1 MNKTYRAPSILA
13 LPSADEL
20 KESIET
26 RATEMDKYR
35 ALLESDNQT
44 LRLAAL
50 DALRAEDDLAL
61 RQFAYRTAFASDDQ
75 TLRAVAIKRR
85 IGDMKTLDSTVEPPL
100 VLPGHSPPT
109 PWSREPLLA
118 PEGRSAGPG

>member
-1 MNKTYRAPSILA
+1 
-13 LPSADEL
+13 
-20 KESIET
+20 
-26 RATEMDKYR
+26 MDKYR
-35 ALLESDNQT
+35 ALLESDNQA

-50 DALRAEDDLAL
+50 DALRAVDDLAL

-75 TLRAVAIKRR
+75 TLCAVALKRR
-85 IGDMKTLDSTVEPPL
+85 IGDMMTLNSTVELLPL
-100 VLPGHSPPT
+100 ILSGHSPPT